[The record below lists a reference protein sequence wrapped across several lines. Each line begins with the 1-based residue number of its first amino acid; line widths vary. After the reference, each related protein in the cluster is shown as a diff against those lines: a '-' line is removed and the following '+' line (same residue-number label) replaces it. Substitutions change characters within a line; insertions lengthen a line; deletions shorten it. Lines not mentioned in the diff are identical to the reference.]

1 MPWLFYLL
9 DKSINSDSISTQI
22 GIVCLYYSHTVCIL
36 KIYNPFLTLLMSL
49 VTGTIGFRYYYILWK
64 LEYII
69 CTKSAEVE
77 YWRSWNSLFDGDFN
91 LVIIAFTVLN
101 ADTIGFRWDHLVGMY
116 ILNLVLKSKFLHCS
130 RTIKKLTIWQSQ
142 I

>member
-1 MPWLFYLL
+1 M
-9 DKSINSDSISTQI
+9 
-22 GIVCLYYSHTVCIL
+22 

-101 ADTIGFRWDHLVGMY
+101 ADTIGFR
-116 ILNLVLKSKFLHCS
+116 
-130 RTIKKLTIWQSQ
+130 
-142 I
+142 